1 MQAVLSQLM
10 SDVLCLSNERA
21 LYGMRFRTRSNSVPS
36 EFEPASSKH
45 PKSEIWF
52 AHYCLPLLGHGGLF
66 FFFTSTAVQK
76 FTLEFIDFSSLF
88 HGPENDHTEMD
99 LNEQH
104 EMSSVTVRPSFPVS
118 L

>member
-1 MQAVLSQLM
+1 MECV
-10 SDVLCLSNERA
+10 
-21 LYGMRFRTRSNSVPS
+21 
-36 EFEPASSKH
+36 FEPGQ
-45 PKSEIWF
+45 ILFCLNWNL
-52 AHYCLPLLGHGGLF
+52 LPLNTPNQMFDLLTPVCHCWGMVAF

-76 FTLEFIDFSSLF
+76 LTLEFIDFSLLF
-88 HGPENDHTEMD
+88 HGPENNHTEMD

>member
-1 MQAVLSQLM
+1 MECV
-10 SDVLCLSNERA
+10 
-21 LYGMRFRTRSNSVPS
+21 
-36 EFEPASSKH
+36 FEPGQ
-45 PKSEIWF
+45 ILF
-52 AHYCLPLLGHGGLF
+52 RLNLNLLPLNTPNQRFDLLTIVSHCWGMVAFF